1 MTPLQ
6 KLISYCESEKGSYI
20 PNAPIFQM
28 FIDDAKKYLEDE
40 REVIMHAFEQGWHS
54 AGETNSPES
63 VDYYNLNFDKTELRK

>member
-6 KLISYCESEKGSYI
+6 KLISYWELEKGSYA
-20 PNAPIFQM
+20 PNALIFQV

-54 AGETNSPES
+54 ASETEYPES
-63 VDYYNLNFDKTELRK
+63 ADYFHLNFDKTELR